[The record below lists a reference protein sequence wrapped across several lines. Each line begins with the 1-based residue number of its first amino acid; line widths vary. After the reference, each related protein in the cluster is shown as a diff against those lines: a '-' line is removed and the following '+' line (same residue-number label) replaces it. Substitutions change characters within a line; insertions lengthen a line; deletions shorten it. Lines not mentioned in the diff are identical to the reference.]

1 MKRFITKTRFFA
13 LLVCI
18 LPLSVSAGELDGKS
32 LICERVNVDIVFGYR
47 FQKGKV
53 KVDVISDLH
62 WIKKPGE
69 YDFVEG
75 DYTIRRDTN
84 ALLSD
89 DTYIVGKT
97 EIRFGKR
104 IINRQTLELIESKES
119 SNKGQCEVFS
129 NDDDYWKQLENI
141 RTQKQN
147 KADEEKTK
155 NKI

>member
-1 MKRFITKTRFFA
+1 MLV
-13 LLVCI
+13 LLVCL

-62 WIKKPGE
+62 WMKKPGE

-89 DTYIVGKT
+89 DTYIVDKT

-129 NDDDYWKQLENI
+129 SDDDYWKQLENI

>member
-1 MKRFITKTRFFA
+1 
-13 LLVCI
+13 
-18 LPLSVSAGELDGKS
+18 VSAGELDGKS

-62 WIKKPGE
+62 WMKKPGE
-69 YDFVEG
+69 YDFIEG

-89 DTYIVGKT
+89 DTYIVGRT

-129 NDDDYWKQLENI
+129 SDDDYWKQLENI

>member
-1 MKRFITKTRFFA
+1 MFRTFA
-13 LLVCI
+13 LLVCL
-18 LPLSVSAGELDGKS
+18 LPLWVSAGELDGKS

-62 WIKKPGE
+62 WMKKPGE

-89 DTYIVGKT
+89 DTYIVGRT

-129 NDDDYWKQLENI
+129 NDGDYWKQLENI

-147 KADEEKTK
+147 KADEEKSK

>member
-1 MKRFITKTRFFA
+1 MFRTFA
-13 LLVCI
+13 LLVCL

-62 WIKKPGE
+62 WMKKPGE

-89 DTYIVGKT
+89 DTYIVGRT

-129 NDDDYWKQLENI
+129 NDGDYWKQLENI

-147 KADEEKTK
+147 KADEEKSK